1 MSSSQPSKW
10 IKSGIYSLSSRLS
23 LLFLGFGSFF
33 FLIRHLSKVEF
44 GIWSLFLVS
53 TTIIEMSRNG
63 LIQNALI
70 KLVHSS
76 RPSEL
81 NRVITSSLVIN
92 VVYTLVVYL
101 VLLMV
106 SGFVEKAMG
115 MTGIKGMFMF
125 YGVSMILLIPF
136 SQFNYL
142 EQSRFSFKGIFYSS
156 LVRQGIFFLFVVIL
170 FFFKLNITLLQLV
183 ALQSVSILI
192 GLGVAY
198 YFARKVVRFEISWD
212 YKIIKQA
219 LAFGKYVMGTNVF
232 SLLFKNTDQFVI
244 GFFLN
249 AESVAIYSS
258 AMRLSNLIEYP
269 ATSVAEV
276 SYPHSTSRIS
286 TDGETVIKTIY
297 EKTVGLTLAIVLPII
312 VVTFLFSDLIIT
324 IIAGTA
330 YAEASLVLRVLIL
343 FGLLI
348 PFNRQFGMVMD
359 STGRPHINFR
369 LLVFGFVLNLGLNV
383 LMVTQ
388 FGILGAAYSTLLSYL
403 IISVVGLI
411 ILKHSFHIE
420 VFKIFHFM
428 LTYYQRSFDFIKNLV
443 LAKR

>member
-23 LLFLGFGSFF
+23 ILFLGFGSFF
-33 FLIRHLSKVEF
+33 FLIRHLSKAEF

-81 NRVITSSLVIN
+81 NKVITSSLVVN
-92 VVYTLVVYL
+92 VTYTVVVYV
-101 VLLMV
+101 VLLLA
-106 SGFVEKAMG
+106 SGFVEQAMG
-115 MTGIKGMFMF
+115 MAGIKSMFAL

-156 LVRQGIFFLFVVIL
+156 LMRQGAFFLFIL
-170 FFFKLNITLLQLV
+170 LLFLFDIEVTLSQLV
-183 ALQSVSILI
+183 ALQSVSILM
-192 GLGVAY
+192 GLVVAY
-198 YFARKVVRFEISWD
+198 YFARKVVKFEICWD
-212 YKIIKQA
+212 YEIVKRA
-219 LAFGKYVMGTNVF
+219 LTFGKYVMGTNIF

-244 GFFLN
+244 GYFLN
-249 AESVAIYSS
+249 AESVAVYSS

-286 TDGETVIKTIY
+286 TDGESVVKTIY
-297 EKTVGLTLAIVLPII
+297 EKTVGLTLAIVSPIVLI
-312 VVTFLFSDLIIT
+312 TFLFSDLIIL
-324 IIAGTA
+324 IIAGA
-330 YAEASLVLRVLIL
+330 DYSESSLVLRVLIL

-369 LLVFGFVLNLGLNV
+369 LLVFGFVLNLGLNI
-383 LMVTQ
+383 LMVAR
-388 FGILGAAYSTLLSYL
+388 FGLLGAAYATLLSYSV
-403 IISVVGLI
+403 ISIVGLF
-411 ILKHSFHIE
+411 ILRHYFQIE
-420 VFKIFHFM
+420 FFRIFFFWGI
-428 LTYYQRSFDFIKNLV
+428 YYKQSFDFVRNLFS
-443 LAKR
+443 KK

>member
-1 MSSSQPSKW
+1 MSSSQSSKW

-33 FLIRHLSKVEF
+33 FLIRHLSKAEF
-44 GIWSLFLVS
+44 GVWSLFLVS

-76 RPSEL
+76 RSSDL
-81 NRVITSSLVIN
+81 NGVITSSLVIN
-92 VVYTLVVYL
+92 AVYTLVVYV
-101 VLLMV
+101 VLLLV
-106 SGFVEKAMG
+106 SGFVEQSMG
-115 MTGIKGMFMF
+115 MTGIQSMFML

-156 LVRQGIFFLFVVIL
+156 LVRQGVFFLFVVIV
-170 FFFKLNITLLQLV
+170 FFLNLNVTLLHLV
-183 ALQSVSILI
+183 ILQSISILL
-192 GLGVAY
+192 GLLVAY
-198 YFARKVVRFEISWD
+198 YFARKVLRFEISWD
-212 YKIIKQA
+212 YKIVKQA

-232 SLLFKNTDQFVI
+232 SLLFKSTDQFVI
-244 GFFLN
+244 GYFLN

-286 TDGETVIKTIY
+286 VDGEAVIKTIY
-297 EKTVGLTLAIVLPII
+297 EKTVGLTLAIVLPIVI
-312 VVTFLFSDLIIT
+312 VTFLFSNLIIS

-383 LMVTQ
+383 LMVFQ
-388 FGILGAAYSTLLSYL
+388 FGILGAAYATLLSYSL
-403 IISVVGLI
+403 ISVVGLI
-411 ILKHSFHIE
+411 ILR
-420 VFKIFHFM
+420 KIFRINLFEIFYFM
-428 LTYYQRSFDFIKNLV
+428 GIYYKRSFDFVKNLV
-443 LAKR
+443 WAKR

>member
-1 MSSSQPSKW
+1 M
-10 IKSGIYSLSSRLS
+10 
-23 LLFLGFGSFF
+23 
-33 FLIRHLSKVEF
+33 
-44 GIWSLFLVS
+44 VS

-81 NRVITSSLVIN
+81 NKVITSSLVIN
-92 VVYTLVVYL
+92 VAYTLVIYV
-101 VLLMV
+101 VLLLV
-106 SGFVEKAMG
+106 SGLIEQSME
-115 MTGIKGMFMF
+115 MTGIQSMFML

-156 LVRQGIFFLFVVIL
+156 LVRQGVFFLFVVL
-170 FFFKLNITLLQLV
+170 VFFLNLNVTLLQLV
-183 ALQSVSILI
+183 ALQSISILA
-192 GLGVAY
+192 GLSVAY

-212 YKIIKQA
+212 YRIIKQA

-232 SLLFKNTDQFVI
+232 SLLFKSTDQFVI

-286 TDGETVIKTIY
+286 TDGEVVIKSIY

-312 VVTFLFSDLIIT
+312 IVTFLFSNLIIS
-324 IIAGTA
+324 IVAGTA
-330 YAEASLVLRVLIL
+330 YAEASLVLRILII

-359 STGRPHINFR
+359 SAGRPHINFR
-369 LLVFGFVLNLGLNV
+369 LLVFGFVLNLGLNA
-383 LMVTQ
+383 LMVSQ
-388 FGILGAAYSTLLSYL
+388 FGLLGAAYATLLSYT
-403 IISVVGLI
+403 IISVIGLV
-411 ILKHSFHIE
+411 ILRKIFRIDL
-420 VFKIFHFM
+420 FKIFYYM
-428 LTYYQRSFDFIKNLV
+428 GTYYQQSFDFVKNFV